1 MLSAIGLMLAVQ
13 PGVLRRAK
21 LFNAFGVVGFLISP
35 QIRNAATLITAFS
48 SFDLPRGGIELLR
61 DSLRP
66 KASTITA

>member
-35 QIRNAATLITAFS
+35 QIRNAVTFITAF
-48 SFDLPRGGIELLR
+48 SFDLPRGGIELLP

-66 KASTITA
+66 KAITITA